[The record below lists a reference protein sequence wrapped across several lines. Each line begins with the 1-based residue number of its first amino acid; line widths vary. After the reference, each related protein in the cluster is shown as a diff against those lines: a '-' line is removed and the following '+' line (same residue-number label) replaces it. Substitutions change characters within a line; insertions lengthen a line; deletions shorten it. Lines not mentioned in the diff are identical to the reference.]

1 MRIIIC
7 VSGLFPIVAGI
18 FFLVNEGRIFID
30 LAFIA
35 GLALLALGL
44 AGMLAYFI
52 ARRGLGLPAWMLADS
67 LLALL
72 LSFVSLQNRIIDDDV
87 ALSGFGVWLMA
98 TGAMRAAGAASMS
111 KEKIGFR
118 IALLVVGLLSAA
130 GGAYGFFRPF
140 LPEIGMTGILGGI
153 FIVQGVSVFAVGAGI
168 SRKGPDEKI
177 PATD

>member
-7 VSGLFPIVAGI
+7 VSGLFPIAAGI

-44 AGMLAYFI
+44 TGILAYFI
-52 ARRGLGLPAWMLADS
+52 ARSRLGLPAWMQADS

-72 LSFVSLQNRIIDDDV
+72 LSFIILQNRVIEDGV
-87 ALSGFGVWLMA
+87 ALSAFGVWLMA
-98 TGAMRAAGAASMS
+98 TGLMRVAGAVDMS
-111 KEKIGFR
+111 AEKTSFR
-118 IALLVVGLLSAA
+118 IVLLAIGLLSAV

-153 FIVQGVSVFAVGAGI
+153 FILQGVSVFAVGAGI
-168 SRKGPDEKI
+168 SRVTTQG
-177 PATD
+177 